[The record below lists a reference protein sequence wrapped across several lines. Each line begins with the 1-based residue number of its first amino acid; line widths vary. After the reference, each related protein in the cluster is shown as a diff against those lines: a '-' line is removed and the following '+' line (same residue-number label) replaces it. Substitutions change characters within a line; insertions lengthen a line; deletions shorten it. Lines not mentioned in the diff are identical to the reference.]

1 MVASSLAN
9 HASIDKIHTQQNIAL
24 QKAQNLQKIAN
35 KQYAQGSA
43 AFSDTLGFKLN
54 VDYAKANLN
63 QIKIQQLNSIVNLYQ
78 VLGGG
83 YLAESQLTQSKK
95 FGDRHDI

>member
-1 MVASSLAN
+1 MQQIAS
-9 HASIDKIHTQQNIAL
+9 
-24 QKAQNLQKIAN
+24 
-35 KQYAQGSA
+35 KQYAQGSVG
-43 AFSDTLGFKLN
+43 FSDTLGFKLN

-83 YLAESQLTQSKK
+83 YLAESQLTQTKK
-95 FGDRHDI
+95 IR